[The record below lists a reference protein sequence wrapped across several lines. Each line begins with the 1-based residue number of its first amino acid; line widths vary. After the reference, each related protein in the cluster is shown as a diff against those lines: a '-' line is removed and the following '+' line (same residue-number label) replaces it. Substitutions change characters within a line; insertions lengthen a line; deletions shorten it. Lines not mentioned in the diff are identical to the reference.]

1 MATRGEPA
9 GIITDNGCGLAGE
22 YSRQGFDLTG
32 WVGIIAALDTAAIS
46 CISLMAIVA
55 VVEECKISY

>member
-55 VVEECKISY
+55 VVE